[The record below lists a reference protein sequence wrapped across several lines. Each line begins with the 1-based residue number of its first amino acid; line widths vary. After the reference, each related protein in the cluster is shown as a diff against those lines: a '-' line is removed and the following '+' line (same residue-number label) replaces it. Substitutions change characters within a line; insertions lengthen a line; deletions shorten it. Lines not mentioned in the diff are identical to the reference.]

1 MSDTDVF
8 TCLLGD
14 QMKAEF
20 TAIIE
25 EAPEGGY
32 WAICPEISGANGQ
45 GDTIEEAKDNLR
57 QAIEMILEDRTAD
70 ILRGLPKEAIQDKV
84 AIG

>member
-1 MSDTDVF
+1 
-8 TCLLGD
+8 
-14 QMKAEF
+14 MKAEF

-25 EAPEGGY
+25 TAPEGGY

-45 GDTIEEAKDNLR
+45 GDTIEETKDNLR

-70 ILRGLPKEAIQDKV
+70 ILRGLPQEAIQDKV